1 MKSRR
6 MMTMILVNTDYISGK
21 EFEML
26 GLVKGSTIQSKNL
39 GRDISQGLKT
49 LIGGELKA
57 YNEMMNEARALAT
70 KRMVDEATTLGADA
84 VVNIRY
90 ASSAIM
96 QGAAEVIAYGTAVKF
111 K

>member
-1 MKSRR
+1 
-6 MMTMILVNTDYISGK
+6 MILVNTDYITGK

-26 GLVKGSTIQSKNL
+26 GLVKGSTIQSKNI
-39 GRDISQGLKT
+39 GKDITQSFKT
-49 LIGGELKA
+49 IVGGELKA
-57 YNEMMNEARALAT
+57 YNEMMNDARALAT
-70 KRMVDEATTLGADA
+70 KRMVEEAEGMSVDA

-111 K
+111 V